1 MQRREVTSICSTDHD
16 VYYLLE
22 VCTPQCRV
30 AWPDL
35 YSRHLIGFTPGLSRH
50 WGRTRF
56 RARFQVGEN
65 GTCSL
70 KLLKLVLP
78 PPPQDHVAIVVSSAY
93 SVHQALENCPQN
105 ALGFGSD
112 RRWFGNPELHYQ
124 CFQAYTS
131 CCAARGSEP
140 LLEHMAERC
149 ERSTMDAMAYV
160 LDGRAGTEPTLP
172 HVAPAYV
179 SRLVSPYWRRCR
191 KTPPSILC
199 LDDLMI
205 PCPFK
210 TLIRAFSYKS
220 HSGI

>member
-1 MQRREVTSICSTDHD
+1 M
-16 VYYLLE
+16 
-22 VCTPQCRV
+22 
-30 AWPDL
+30 
-35 YSRHLIGFTPGLSRH
+35 
-50 WGRTRF
+50 
-56 RARFQVGEN
+56 
-65 GTCSL
+65 
-70 KLLKLVLP
+70 
-78 PPPQDHVAIVVSSAY
+78 VSSAY

-210 TLIRAFSYKS
+210 TRIRAFSYKS
-220 HSGI
+220 HSGIQADKFQGIRSPLVLFWVRTMMLQLPISHTSYQLLRLTRVLPNQSKWFSPSCLPSLPRRHCVSQSQLHT